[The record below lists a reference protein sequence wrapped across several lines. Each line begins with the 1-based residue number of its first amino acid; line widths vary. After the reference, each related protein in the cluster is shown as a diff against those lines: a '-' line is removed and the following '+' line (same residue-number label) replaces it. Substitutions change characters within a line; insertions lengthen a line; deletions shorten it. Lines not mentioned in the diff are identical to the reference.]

1 MIFVEWMLQY
11 LFTHHASG
19 LDTPGDK
26 SVDDKKVEEGKEAEK
41 QW

>member
-11 LFTHHASG
+11 PFAHHASG
-19 LDTPGDK
+19 LDAPGDEP
-26 SVDDKKVEEGKEAEK
+26 VDDKKIEEGKEAEK

>member
-1 MIFVEWMLQY
+1 MLQY
-11 LFTHHASG
+11 PFAHHASG

-26 SVDDKKVEEGKEAEK
+26 SVDDKKVEEGKETEK

>member
-1 MIFVEWMLQY
+1 MLQY
-11 LFTHHASG
+11 PFAHHTSG

>member
-1 MIFVEWMLQY
+1 MLQY
-11 LFTHHASG
+11 PFPHHASG

-26 SVDDKKVEEGKEAEK
+26 PVDDKKVEEGKEAEK